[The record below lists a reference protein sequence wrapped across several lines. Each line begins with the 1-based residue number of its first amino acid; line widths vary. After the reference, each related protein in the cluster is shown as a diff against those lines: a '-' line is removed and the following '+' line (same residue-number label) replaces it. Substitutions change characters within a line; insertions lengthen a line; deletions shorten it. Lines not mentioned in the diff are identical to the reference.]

1 MATQAQYA
9 AATAAVLKVLQADI
23 SQDVPAMFQGQI
35 PQDLLAQFASD
46 AAKAAVDASEGVQS

>member
-23 SQDVPAMFQGQI
+23 AQDVPAMFQSQI
-35 PQDLLAQFASD
+35 PQDLLQQFAADS
-46 AAKAAVDASEGVQS
+46 AKAAVDAAEGAQ